1 MGMQFHQEKCI
12 SLLVTRSQTPF
23 HTSYILKGHTLES
36 VTTAKYMGITIS
48 KDMNWDIHINNITSK
63 ANKIIGLLGR
73 NLPIQNTETKTLA
86 YKSMVRSNMEYC
98 ASVWSPHTENLKCKL
113 EQVQR
118 RSVNYKVIDKVTDE
132 NGRIVL
138 LNVQIDDAVFSLV
151 CIYAP
156 NSKTLR
162 NMFFK
167 KVSNFCKEHGTGIL
181 VVGGDFNK
189 IMQDIDRR
197 SLRTGNVCKQ
207 SVNSLKSFMK
217 TNKLIDVWR
226 IYNENRQQFTW
237 RRKDKR
243 QASRI
248 DMILLGKDVLS
259 LVQSCKI
266 KPAVIQYTDHQSVVL
281 TFRSGV
287 SEKGRGYWKIN
298 NSVIQEYDYKQLINK
313 VIDKYLIQYHNNKID
328 IRLLWDAMKV
338 EIREVTTMYCKNK
351 SKLTRKLRHKL
362 ESELEKKYYGKG

>member
-1 MGMQFHQEKCI
+1 MKMAELF
-12 SLLVTRSQTPF
+12 
-23 HTSYILKGHTLES
+23 
-36 VTTAKYMGITIS
+36 
-48 KDMNWDIHINNITSK
+48 
-63 ANKIIGLLGR
+63 
-73 NLPIQNTETKTLA
+73 
-86 YKSMVRSNMEYC
+86 
-98 ASVWSPHTENLKCKL
+98 
-113 EQVQR
+113 
-118 RSVNYKVIDKVTDE
+118 
-132 NGRIVL
+132 L

-181 VVGGDFNK
+181 VVGGDFSE

-197 SLRTGNVCKQ
+197 RLRIGNVCKQ

-217 TNKLIDVWR
+217 TNKLIEVWR

-237 RRKDKR
+237 RRKDKT

-248 DMILLGKDVLS
+248 DMILLGKYFLS
-259 LVQSCKI
+259 LVQGCKI

-287 SEKGRGYWKIN
+287 SEKGRGYLKIN

-338 EIREVTTMYCKNK
+338 EIREVT
-351 SKLTRKLRHKL
+351 RELRHKL
-362 ESELEKKYYGKG
+362 ESELEKNIMVRDNQSEENDNLNKVIHNIEIELVKLYDQKAKGAQIRCREK